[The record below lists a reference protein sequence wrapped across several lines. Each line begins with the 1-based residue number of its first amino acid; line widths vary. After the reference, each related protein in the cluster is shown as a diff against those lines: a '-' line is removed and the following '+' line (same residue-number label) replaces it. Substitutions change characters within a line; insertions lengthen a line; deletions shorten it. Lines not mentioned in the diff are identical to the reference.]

1 MSASDTPAISDLF
14 ADALKQLSKLM
25 RNELQLA
32 RAEIAANGSEAISAV
47 GLIIGAGI
55 CLIPALVLL
64 LMALADWMED
74 FGARPSIAH
83 LIAGVAGLVIGGILA
98 AIGTNRLKANSLVPK
113 RTPEQLNRD
122 VTAAKEHI
130 YP

>member
-1 MSASDTPAISDLF
+1 MSGSDTPAISELF

-32 RAEIAANGSEAISAV
+32 RAEIAAKASEAISAV
-47 GLIIGAGI
+47 GLVIGAGI
-55 CLIPALVLL
+55 SLIPALVLL

-74 FGARPSIAH
+74 LGTRPSTAH

-113 RTPEQLNRD
+113 RTLEQLNRD
-122 VTAAKEHI
+122 VTAAKEHV
-130 YP
+130 

>member
-1 MSASDTPAISDLF
+1 MSGSDTPAISELL

-25 RNELQLA
+25 RDELQLA
-32 RAEIAANGSEAISAV
+32 RAEIAAKASEAISAV
-47 GLIIGAGI
+47 GLVIGAGI
-55 CLIPALVLL
+55 SLIPALVLL

-74 FGARPSIAH
+74 LGTRPSTAH

-113 RTPEQLNRD
+113 RTLEQLNRD
-122 VTAAKEHI
+122 VTAAKEHV
-130 YP
+130 